1 METKHMLTKFN
12 EVDVDGIKLRMKIS
26 EEDFVDF
33 KEKLIVETVQDFVAR
48 DQAYAWIDKN
58 VLGGINKD
66 LLDK

>member
-33 KEKLIVETVQDFVAR
+33 KEKLIVETV
-48 DQAYAWIDKN
+48 
-58 VLGGINKD
+58 
-66 LLDK
+66 